1 MGFAR
6 GLAPS
11 AARSIPAC
19 ATMFAT
25 GDERNKLLISACHFH
40 SLHMNIFHIPL
51 YTHFPCILGS
61 GLCQRSVE
69 QRASIPSAEALE
81 EGRGYGTHM
90 NALCVVSIRPSS
102 LI

>member
-25 GDERNKLLISACHFH
+25 GDETIKIINQCL
-40 SLHMNIFHIPL
+40 
-51 YTHFPCILGS
+51 
-61 GLCQRSVE
+61 
-69 QRASIPSAEALE
+69 
-81 EGRGYGTHM
+81 
-90 NALCVVSIRPSS
+90 
-102 LI
+102 